1 MLRSLVGS
9 EMCIRDRAGAMLV
22 RIGLELHAQIL
33 STSKM
38 FSHAAVSTSAA
49 PNTCIALLD
58 AGLPGSLP
66 VLNRRCVEQGVKTAL
81 ALSAQV
87 HTKSY
92 FERKHYFYAD
102 MPLGFQIT
110 QQASP
115 VATGGSLGIP
125 LKDGSIKQV
134 RINRLQLEQDSGK
147 SVHDVSPELSLV
159 DLNRAGVGLM
169 EIVSAP
175 DMNSAEEACSYVK
188 AAQALLR
195 CIGTCDGN
203 MEDGSLRCDVNV
215 SVELGG
221 VQGNRCEIKNL
232 NSIKSIG
239 RAIDFEV
246 KRHSQ
251 LISKNQPVPQQTRRF
266 DIASGETVAMRSKEN
281 SVDYRFMPEPD
292 LPPLI
297 LDPKLI
303 QDLAGSLPELPHEST
318 DRLQAQHGLSREA
331 AVVLL
336 GQQGGL
342 VFFEAVVQGCLLYTS
357 PSPRDS

>member
-1 MLRSLVGS
+1 
-9 EMCIRDRAGAMLV
+9 
-22 RIGLELHAQIL
+22 
-33 STSKM
+33 
-38 FSHAAVSTSAA
+38 
-49 PNTCIALLD
+49 
-58 AGLPGSLP
+58 
-66 VLNRRCVEQGVKTAL
+66 
-81 ALSAQV
+81 
-87 HTKSY
+87 
-92 FERKHYFYAD
+92 
-102 MPLGFQIT
+102 
-110 QQASP
+110 
-115 VATGGSLGIP
+115 
-125 LKDGSIKQV
+125 
-134 RINRLQLEQDSGK
+134 
-147 SVHDVSPELSLV
+147 
-159 DLNRAGVGLM
+159 
-169 EIVSAP
+169 
-175 DMNSAEEACSYVK
+175 
-188 AAQALLR
+188 
-195 CIGTCDGN
+195 

-342 VFFEAVVQGCLLYTS
+342 VFFEAVVQGEHEVDPKQALNWVSGELMGQLKKHGTGSLGLEDSPVSANQLRELLLLMQAGTISNSAGKQVLEHMLSGDAGSS
-357 PSPRDS
+357 PKQVAEQLGLQQIQDITLLQQMCAEVMRNNPKEVQEFRAGKTRRMKHLVGQLMKLSKGRADPKLGVRLMTELVQK